1 MKDLMQ
7 IQNEL
12 KAPFHPDDI
21 EWRVGSTT
29 KDKTKGLA
37 LAYITNRAIQNRL
50 DDVFGIA
57 GWKNEFR
64 DWKGSGV
71 LCGLS
76 CFVNDQWITKWDGA
90 EETNMEATKGGISD
104 AMKRAGYQWGIGRY
118 LYKLESQWVEID
130 PRGSSYVIRP
140 GKEPKLPIWALPE
153 GFTYM
158 PSNQQ
163 PKTAEQPKPQTKST
177 EEEVI
182 QFLNEV
188 RLGDQESLKPEDLGT
203 LVCSECHKPIDEAVR
218 KWSVDKYG
226 RQLCRPCQ
234 GKAKKQTA

>member
-158 PSNQQ
+158 PSQA
-163 PKTAEQPKPQTKST
+163 PKKAVQTDVLKPVNFLGEVGINDTIPEPEKQVFKCSSCG
-177 EEEVI
+177 EVI
-182 QFLNEV
+182 TAKVSGYSKEKFGKPLCMKCQNE
-188 RLGDQESLKPEDLGT
+188 
-203 LVCSECHKPIDEAVR
+203 
-218 KWSVDKYG
+218 
-226 RQLCRPCQ
+226 
-234 GKAKKQTA
+234 AKKVGAK

>member
-1 MKDLMQ
+1 MKDLTQ

-21 EWRVGSTT
+21 EWRVGSTNS
-29 KDKTKGLA
+29 DKTKGLA

-57 GWKNEFR
+57 GWKNEFK

-76 CFVNDQWITKWDGA
+76 CFVNEQWITKWDGA

-118 LYKLESQWVEID
+118 LYKLDSQWVELEQ
-130 PRGSSYVIRP
+130 RGRSYAIKP
-140 GKEPKLPIWALPE
+140 GKEPRLPDWALPE
-153 GFTYM
+153 GFKYGNK
-158 PSNQQ
+158 PSQQ
-163 PKTAEQPKPQTKST
+163 PRTPPQRAT
-177 EEEVI
+177 
-182 QFLNEV
+182 QQ
-188 RLGDQESLKPEDLGT
+188 DALKPLEIIKCADCQT
-203 LVCSECHKPIDEAVR
+203 EIKPAVNVFSMR
-218 KWSVDKYG
+218 NFNKP
-226 RQLCRPCQ
+226 LCMDCQ
-234 GKAKKQTA
+234 KKQKKEA